1 MLTGVVPGAG
11 KFNMVNFCALSLASL
26 VMSVP
31 CLCSMTRL
39 TMATS
44 VELPMNARAMNEVC
58 DETFHF
64 ADMTISGSSCTV
76 RKGVVKVRSSVRLKS
91 HVENACVCFRCKF
104 NV

>member
-11 KFNMVNFCALSLASL
+11 KFNIVNFCALSWASL

-64 ADMTISGSSCTV
+64 ADMTITRIELYRSERSGKRYDRV
-76 RKGVVKVRSSVRLKS
+76 FV
-91 HVENACVCFRCKF
+91 
-104 NV
+104 